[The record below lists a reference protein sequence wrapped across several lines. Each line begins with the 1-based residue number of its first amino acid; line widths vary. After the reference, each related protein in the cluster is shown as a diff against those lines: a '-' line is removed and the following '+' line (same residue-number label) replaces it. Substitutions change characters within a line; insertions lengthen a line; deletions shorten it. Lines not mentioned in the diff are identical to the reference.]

1 MEILDNEIDIY
12 ISAEEHEWEVFIG
25 KNAGYYIPIWRKF
38 QKQDSKVHFHL
49 FAMIFNIYWLGFRK
63 MYKYAIA
70 YLLFSQVLAY
80 GLLFLVS
87 TGDYLQ
93 VQLIAM
99 IPYPLFG
106 LFSNWIY
113 YQQAQKTIAAIK
125 KTHTDEAS
133 RQQAIQEAGQTNT
146 GFLFILFFTSMFI
159 NIFVPLIFSFFY

>member
-1 MEILDNEIDIY
+1 MEILDNKIDIY

-25 KNAGYYIPIWRKF
+25 NNASYYIPIWRKF

-49 FAMIFNIYWLGFRK
+49 FAMLFNIYWLGFRK

-70 YLLFSQVLAY
+70 YLIFSQILAY
-80 GLLFLVS
+80 ALLFLVS
-87 TGDYLQ
+87 TDNYLQ

-106 LFSNWIY
+106 LFSNWLY
-113 YQQAQKTIAAIK
+113 YQQAQKIIAAIK
-125 KTHTDEAS
+125 QAEPNEAS
-133 RQQAIQEAGQTNT
+133 RQKAIQEAGQTST
-146 GFLFILFFTSMFI
+146 SFPFILFFLSMFI